1 MSGSEQP
8 IAVGVDLGGSHVM
21 AATVDAQGKIG
32 SRHETDLVDHD
43 PAKVVSALAG
53 CVKLALADAKGRSVA
68 GIGIGSPGRI
78 DARSGIVRYS
88 PNFEWHDVPL
98 GALVATALGQRVH
111 VINDAR
117 AATLGEYAFGA
128 GRGTRDFLML
138 TLGTGIGGGI
148 VMNGELL
155 LGSGWTTGEVGH
167 HQIRAHDGFVCA
179 CGKIGCFEAQ
189 ASGTGLLR
197 HVVALGPSFPRSKLT
212 YKARKLGTKAIRKM
226 AEEGDQHARTAWDR
240 WIDDLA
246 LGIANLVTILNPER
260 IALGGGVS
268 GADAFMLDPLVP
280 RVRALTTMADPNGFE
295 IVTATLEND
304 AGAIG
309 AATYMLRQT

>member
-1 MSGSEQP
+1 MSNGANA
-8 IAVGVDLGGSHVM
+8 IAIGVDLGGSHVM
-21 AATVDAQGKIG
+21 AATVDAQGAIG
-32 SRHETDLVDHD
+32 PRHQLDLIDHD
-43 PAKVVSALAG
+43 PAKVVAALAG
-53 CVKLALADAKGRSVA
+53 CVEHALADAKGREVA

-78 DARSGIVRYS
+78 DVSSGTVRYS

-98 GALVATALGQRVH
+98 GNLVATALRRRVH

-117 AATLGEYAFGA
+117 AATLGEHTFGA
-128 GRGTRDFLML
+128 GRDTRDFLML

-148 VMNGELL
+148 VMNGELVF
-155 LGSGWTTGEVGH
+155 GSGWTAGEIGH
-167 HQIRAHDGFVCA
+167 HQIRAHDGFICS

-212 YKARKLGTKAIRKM
+212 GKARKLGTKDVRKL
-226 AEEGDQHARTAWDR
+226 AEEGDAHARTAWDR
-240 WIDDLA
+240 WTDDLA
-246 LGIANLVTILNPER
+246 LGLANLVSILNPQR

-268 GADAFMLDPLVP
+268 SADAFLLDPLVP

-295 IVTATLEND
+295 IVAAALGND
-304 AGAIG
+304 AGAVG
-309 AATYMLRQT
+309 AATYVLRAT